1 MLLQWPDI
9 TSGPSNMRARYLLPL
24 CVGASLLLAAC
35 GNKGDSGANDVQH
48 DWTALTTALNGYLGD
63 GDNQV
68 EGYSLALK
76 LDGETVYT
84 RAAGNVTGTNLPMN
98 LDLAIPIASASKALS
113 ATIILSLV
121 NNGLIDLD
129 TPVSQYIGD
138 QINWPIIK
146 RDITMRMLLNH
157 TSGLPFD
164 SPCLSEDDTTLKDC
178 AQEIANTGLNFIPG
192 RSEEHTSEH

>member
-1 MLLQWPDI
+1 
-9 TSGPSNMRARYLLPL
+9 MRARYLLPL

-68 EGYSLALK
+68 EGYSFALK

-98 LDLAIPIASASKALS
+98 L
-113 ATIILSLV
+113 
-121 NNGLIDLD
+121 
-129 TPVSQYIGD
+129 
-138 QINWPIIK
+138 
-146 RDITMRMLLNH
+146 
-157 TSGLPFD
+157 
-164 SPCLSEDDTTLKDC
+164 
-178 AQEIANTGLNFIPG
+178 
-192 RSEEHTSEH
+192 RSEEHTSELQSLMRTSYAVLCLKKKKSTTSRQRKQDHQ

>member
-68 EGYSLALK
+68 EGYSFALK

-129 TPVSQYIGD
+129 TPVSQYID
-138 QINWPIIK
+138 RKSTRLNSSHSCAS
-146 RDITMRMLLNH
+146 RMP
-157 TSGLPFD
+157 S
-164 SPCLSEDDTTLKDC
+164 S
-178 AQEIANTGLNFIPG
+178 A
-192 RSEEHTSEH
+192 

>member
-1 MLLQWPDI
+1 
-9 TSGPSNMRARYLLPL
+9 
-24 CVGASLLLAAC
+24 
-35 GNKGDSGANDVQH
+35 
-48 DWTALTTALNGYLGD
+48 
-63 GDNQV
+63 
-68 EGYSLALK
+68 
-76 LDGETVYT
+76 
-84 RAAGNVTGTNLPMN
+84 MN

-164 SPCLSEDDTTLKDC
+164 SPCLSEADTTLKAC

-192 RSEEHTSEH
+192 NRFGYSGSGYQVAGYVASSATRRVWNEGVSPFRSRVL